1 MNDAIQIIKLN
12 RILNAAGFGDA
23 EISRGIRM
31 KKTGMAKLAKK
42 LGVDELE
49 ANRLLNSLIS
59 KLRTS
64 ETTNSLEEEYNEAM
78 SEDVRYGF
86 EKDRL
91 GNLTVRDGHTGESVF
106 IRGAEASELIN
117 ALGVGDTQTI
127 LSRYFEDGL
136 TEQAGLEDETYN
148 SEISNDR
155 GSYNF
160 PWVYG
165 SEQGIG
171 TAEYIGAGDT
181 FKVRLV
187 YVMDSSGKEFEPDD
201 KMRHSLMSQAFS
213 FIGDA

>member
-1 MNDAIQIIKLN
+1 MIDPIKIIKLN
-12 RILNAAGFGDA
+12 RILNAAGFEDA

-31 KKTGMAKLAKK
+31 KKTGMAKLAIK
-42 LGVDELE
+42 LGVDETE
-49 ANRLLNSLIS
+49 ANRLLNGLIS
-59 KLRTS
+59 KLRTA

-78 SEDVRYGF
+78 GADVRYGF

-117 ALGVGDTQTI
+117 ALGVGNTQTI
-127 LSRYFEDGL
+127 LSRYFDGDL
-136 TEQAGLEDETYN
+136 TEQAGLEDESYN
-148 SEISNDR
+148 AEISNDR

-165 SEQGIG
+165 DQQGIG
-171 TAEYIGAGDT
+171 TAEYIGSGDT
-181 FKVRLV
+181 FKVRLI
-187 YVMDSSGKEFEPDD
+187 YVMDSSGKAFEPDD
-201 KMRHSLMSQAFS
+201 KMRHSLTSQAFS